1 MRRIPVLGLLLLAVC
16 AGAAVAAR
24 TPLPGVVT
32 PSGNISCFYVP
43 VGHLLC
49 DIRRAAYLGDL
60 QSRCQRTAGLD
71 WHGFTV
77 AVGRRATFNC
87 SGGILYNEGADVPRY
102 RRLAYGTSWRF
113 GAFTC
118 TSRVTGL
125 TCTSRDGHGLFLSRQ
140 SWRAW

>member
-1 MRRIPVLGLLLLAVC
+1 MRRVLAGALLVLAVG
-16 AGAAVAAR
+16 AGSARAAR

-43 VGHLLC
+43 VGHMLC
-49 DIRRAAYLGDL
+49 DIKAAGYLADL
-60 QSRCQRTAGLD
+60 QNRCQRASGLD

-102 RRLAYGTSWRF
+102 RRLAYGRTWRF

-118 TSRVTGL
+118 VSRVTGL